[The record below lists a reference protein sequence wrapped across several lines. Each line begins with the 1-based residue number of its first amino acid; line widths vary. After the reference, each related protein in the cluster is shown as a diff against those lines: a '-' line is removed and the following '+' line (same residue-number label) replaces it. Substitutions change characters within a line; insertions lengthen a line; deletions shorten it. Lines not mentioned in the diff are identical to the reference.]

1 MSLLLVIRV
10 ASENAYWLIP
20 KARIGWGSLPVPVQA
35 VLGPAEGQP
44 LYSGGEQSQTHAS
57 HWQTGS

>member
-10 ASENAYWLIP
+10 TSEHAGWLIP

-35 VLGPAEGQP
+35 MLGPAEGQP
-44 LYSGGEQSQTHAS
+44 LLSGGEQSQTHAS
-57 HWQTGS
+57 HRQTGS